1 MTFTIIESY
10 GLTAHTYTLDIEILD
25 DLFNL
30 GHDRYGGRAMTIDW
44 EAMTITFK

>member
-10 GLTAHTYTLDIEILD
+10 GLSARTYTLDIETLD
-25 DLFNL
+25 DLFIL
-30 GHDRYGGRAMTIDW
+30 GHDCYGGRVMTIDW